1 MSAGADDLRKVYVE
15 PTNACNLNCT
25 TCVRHSWDEPEGFM
39 EWATFE
45 AVVDGLVDAAGDGE
59 GGAAAGPHAAGTVAF
74 MGLGEPLLHPVSSTW
89 CGWSRAAACAP
100 R

>member
-1 MSAGADDLRKVYVE
+1 MPEPDDRVRKAYVE
-15 PTNACNLNCT
+15 PTNACNLDCK

-45 AVVDGLVDAAGDGE
+45 SVVDGLAQATAGE
-59 GGAAAGPHAAGTVAF
+59 PGTAAF
-74 MGLGEPLLHPVSSTW
+74 MGLGEPLLHPRFLDMVRAVTSS
-89 CGWSRAAACAP
+89 AACAP